1 MGSGYDDGGVWSVV
15 GNGKRPT
22 NYGCDNNNGGVQ
34 VTGIPLVVVIVMS
47 LVIVMLVQNSES
59 FLIFEFTAS
68 RKLMVLG
75 MEVRGLKVRPLKYF
89 LSTLHANVV
98 VLCQDVLRWQNSVE
112 EDYYCRKDC
121 PKVEKSN
128 RLILIKIICL

>member
-1 MGSGYDDGGVWSVV
+1 M
-15 GNGKRPT
+15 
-22 NYGCDNNNGGVQ
+22 
-34 VTGIPLVVVIVMS
+34 LVMMMIVMS

-89 LSTLHANVV
+89 
-98 VLCQDVLRWQNSVE
+98 CQPCMLMLLFYVRMSCAGRTW
-112 EDYYCRKDC
+112 
-121 PKVEKSN
+121 
-128 RLILIKIICL
+128 